1 MTKEQAFQKFVKLY
15 DIEVPEEQVEKL
27 YDFFVTQTL
36 HNLQYDTLTSG
47 TVHLNKREILSDME
61 EELRQNAYYEAKS
74 DLVMKEL
81 IKKLAPEVTE
91 EDLQKKAEE
100 IMKKEN
106 SSLEMVQMFF
116 GKDLSG
122 LKRGVQEDKVKEY
135 ILEQVSD

>member
-1 MTKEQAFQKFVKLY
+1 MTKEQAYQKFVKLY
-15 DIEVPEEQVEKL
+15 DIEVPKEQVEKL
-27 YDFFVTQTL
+27 YDFFVTQAL

-47 TVHLNKREILSDME
+47 TVHLNKGEILAGME
-61 EELRQNAYYEAKS
+61 EELRQRSYEEAKS

-81 IKKLAPEVTE
+81 IKKLNPEVTE

-122 LKRGVQEDKVKEY
+122 LTRGVQEDKVKEY